1 MRWLYQLMDWV
12 RHRARR
18 GRLTAAHALGKR
30 GEDLAHRYLQRQGYT
45 IVGRNFRT
53 RSGSGEVDL
62 IGWKGEVLAFIEVK
76 SRSSTEFGEPERAVD
91 AEKRRALVIAA
102 REYTRRAHV
111 DWSCVRF
118 DVLSI
123 VFPEPA
129 RFTLLED
136 AFGRTEGGAQAT
148 M

>member
-1 MRWLYQLMDWV
+1 MPWIYRMLDWL

-18 GRLTAAHALGKR
+18 PHLDPAHALGKR

-62 IGWKGEVLAFIEVK
+62 IGWKGEVLAFVEVK
-76 SRSSTEFGEPERAVD
+76 SRSSAEYGDPERAVD
-91 AEKRRALVIAA
+91 AEKRHKLLIAA

-111 DWSCVRF
+111 DWSKVRF

-129 RFTLLED
+129 QITLFED
-136 AFGRTEGGAQAT
+136 AFAKRDDLRST